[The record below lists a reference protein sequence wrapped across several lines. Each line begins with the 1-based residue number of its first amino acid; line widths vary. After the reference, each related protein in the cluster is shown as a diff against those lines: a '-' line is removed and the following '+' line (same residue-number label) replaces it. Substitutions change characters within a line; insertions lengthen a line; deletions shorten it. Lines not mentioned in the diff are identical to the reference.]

1 MQKDK
6 ISWVNH
12 FIELIVVFIGITLA
26 FMLNNWRE
34 DYKSQRMEAQYMNS
48 FYNEISESGNKLDSI
63 LVDNQEKSQRLAT
76 ALKQMQADNFP
87 IDSAINVVAD
97 LARISLFIPRINTYE
112 SIRNSGNLNL
122 ISDYQTRLKIIAYYE
137 SFSGKALIEEYY
149 RNYIDDYFIP
159 FFLEN
164 VDLISGEI
172 INKNSL
178 NSVRFRNMISGYY
191 QLHGQLVE
199 NYEEIQKLN
208 IELRTAIENS
218 YASSFN

>member
-63 LVDNQEKSQRLAT
+63 LVDNQEKSQRLAA

-87 IDSAINVVAD
+87 LDSAINVVGD
-97 LARISLFIPRINTYE
+97 LARISIFIPRTNTYE

-164 VDLISGEI
+164 VDLVSGEI
-172 INKNSL
+172 VNIEFFKT
-178 NSVRFRNMISGYY
+178 VRFRNLISGYY
-191 QLHGQLVE
+191 QLHSQLVDSYE
-199 NYEEIQKLN
+199 NIQKIN
-208 IELRTAIENS
+208 TELLDLIKSS
-218 YASSFN
+218 YAGRLE

>member
-63 LVDNQEKSQRLAT
+63 LVDNQEKSQRLAA

-87 IDSAINVVAD
+87 LDSAINVVGD
-97 LARISLFIPRINTYE
+97 LARISIFIPRTNTYE

-137 SFSGKALIEEYY
+137 SFSGKALVEEYY

-164 VDLISGEI
+164 VDLVSGEI
-172 INKNSL
+172 VNIEFFKT
-178 NSVRFRNMISGYY
+178 VRFRNLISGYY
-191 QLHGQLVE
+191 QLHSQLVDSYE
-199 NYEEIQKLN
+199 NIQKIN
-208 IELRTAIENS
+208 TELLDLIKSS
-218 YASSFN
+218 YAGRLE

>member
-1 MQKDK
+1 MKNQK
-6 ISWVNH
+6 IEWMNH

-34 DYKSQRMEAQYMNS
+34 DYKSQRMEVQYMNS

-63 LVDNQEKSQRLAT
+63 LVDNQEKSQRLAA

-87 IDSAINVVAD
+87 LDSAINVVAD
-97 LARISLFIPRINTYE
+97 LARISIFIPRTNTYE

-137 SFSGKALIEEYY
+137 SFSGKALVEEYY

-164 VDLISGEI
+164 VDLVSGEI
-172 INKNSL
+172 VNIEFFKT
-178 NSVRFRNMISGYY
+178 VRFRNLISGYY
-191 QLHGQLVE
+191 QLHSQLVDK
-199 NYEEIQKLN
+199 YEDIQKIN
-208 IELRTAIENS
+208 TELLDLIKSS
-218 YASSFN
+218 YAGRLE